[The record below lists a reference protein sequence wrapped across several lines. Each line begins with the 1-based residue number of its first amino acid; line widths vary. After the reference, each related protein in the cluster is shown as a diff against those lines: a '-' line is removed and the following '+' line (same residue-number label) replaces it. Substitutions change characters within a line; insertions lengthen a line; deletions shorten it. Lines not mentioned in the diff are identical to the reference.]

1 MKRIVATVPCLN
13 VPGWAVMERQLLEA
27 MDRSVQPMLDKYTRE
42 DGTLIWRDPSTG
54 RCSEDD
60 LWESFYNWPLLYLL
74 GGGDHLLPLARRQ
87 WDAMT
92 RQLTAFGAAYK
103 EYGRGTDAFHQ
114 AEGDMYFYLLCLAD
128 PDNPVNVER
137 ARRFAGFY
145 LNEDPEA
152 PNYDPQLKLVRAP
165 RSGAGGPAP
174 AFLGREPSYGWSPG
188 MRRYGLPY
196 DDVPGLTHYD
206 DLKDPAKARAL
217 GRVMQA
223 RMSHGDV
230 APNLGITSLLTNAYL
245 LTGEDKYRA
254 WVLEYVDAWVER
266 ARRNGGLLPD
276 NIGLSGQIGE
286 YIDGKWYGGLYGWT
300 WPHGFYNVGMVAII
314 AASNAFLVSG
324 DASYLDL
331 PRVQIDRVMAE
342 GVVRPVRGLDMRL
355 REHWVGILGALGAEA
370 QDDQETF
377 AVPYGYRDAG
387 WFDYQPLA
395 PMYPTAVWNISTTTA
410 DWERIERLRR
420 ADRYDWG
427 KVLSFHTKE
436 DAGHEAPWLRF
447 LAGENPTYPEAIL
460 AASYQQVC
468 RRLEQMR
475 QDHAD
480 ITRVHEPWWQEL
492 NPVTTEALIQ
502 LTLGAPQALYN
513 GGLLHARVRYFD
525 AERGRAGLPQDVAA
539 LVTHLQTD
547 RTVLRLVNIS
557 PLQGRDVVIQAGG
570 FAEHRFGAIRYPA
583 RKSEYPGEVGGYAAP
598 ALVTEVHETPVH
610 DTYVQV
616 HLPPATEIELDMQTD
631 RYVNIPSYRS
641 SWQSA

>member
-1 MKRIVATVPCLN
+1 MKRITATIPYLN
-13 VPGWAVMERQLLEA
+13 IPAWALMERQLLKA
-27 MDRSVQPMLDKYTRE
+27 MDESVQPFLDKYTRE
-42 DGTLIWRDPSTG
+42 DGTLFWRDPSTG

-60 LWESFYNWPLLYLL
+60 LYESFYNWPLLYLL

-87 WDAMT
+87 WEAMT
-92 RQLTAFGAAYK
+92 RQLTSFGAAYK

-128 PDNPVNVER
+128 PDNPINVER
-137 ARRFAGFY
+137 ARRFAGLY

-152 PNYDPQLKLVRAP
+152 PNYDPQLRLVRAP
-165 RSGAGGPAP
+165 RSGAAGPAP

-196 DDVPGLTHYD
+196 DDVPGLSHYD

-217 GRVMQA
+217 GQVMQA
-223 RMSHGDV
+223 RMSRGDV

-245 LTGEDKYRA
+245 LTGEDKYRS

-266 ARRNGGLLPD
+266 AQRNGGLLPD

-324 DASYLDL
+324 DASYLDM
-331 PRVQIDRVMAE
+331 PRVQIDRVMAQ
-342 GVVRPVRGLDMRL
+342 GAIRPLRDLDMRL
-355 REHWVGILGALGAEA
+355 NEHWVGILGALGAE
-370 QDDQETF
+370 ETF
-377 AVPYGYRDAG
+377 AVPYGYRDSG
-387 WFDYQPLA
+387 WFDYQPMA
-395 PMYPTAVWNISTTTA
+395 PMYPTAMWNISMA
-410 DWERIERLRR
+410 AQDWERIEQLRQ
-420 ADRYDWG
+420 ADRYDWRQ
-427 KVLSFHTKE
+427 VLSFHTKE

-447 LAGENPTYPEAIL
+447 LAGENPTYPEEIL

-468 RRLEQMR
+468 RRLEQVR

-480 ITRVHEPWWQEL
+480 ITHVHEHWWQQL

-513 GGLLHARVRYFD
+513 GGLMHTRVRYFD

-539 LVTHLQTD
+539 LVTMVQD
-547 RTVLRLVNIS
+547 KRTVLRLVNVN
-557 PLQGRDVVIQAGG
+557 PLQARDVVIQAGG
-570 FAEHRFGAIRYPA
+570 FGEHHFGVIRYA
-583 RKSEYPGEVGGYAAP
+583 AQRGDYPGEIGSYATP
-598 ALVTEVHETPVH
+598 ALATEVQETPVH
-610 DTYVQV
+610 ETYVQV
-616 HLPPATEIELDMQTD
+616 HLPPATEIELDIETI
-631 RYVNIPSYRS
+631 RYVNNPSYHS
-641 SWQSA
+641 KWQNS